1 MKCMNLTE
9 EQKALLKKYNIDIP
23 DNPKDI
29 NILLLD
35 LDDKITS
42 IGFNSDDSL
51 NENGLKLQK
60 LYDEIYQQ
68 N

>member
-1 MKCMNLTE
+1 MNLTE
-9 EQKALLKKYNIDIP
+9 EQKALLKKHNIDIP
-23 DNPKDI
+23 ENPQDI

-51 NENGLKLQK
+51 NEVGLKLQR
-60 LYDEIYQQ
+60 LYDEIYRQ